1 MNYPGFR
8 NAPNLDGDDL
18 LIFYHEPPQ
27 YRPAGAVVF
36 MSIIIDGASP
46 RIFKKSFFMR
56 IKKKL
61 AAPAGFFRCIL
72 ILIM

>member
-8 NAPNLDGDDL
+8 NPPNLDGDNL
-18 LIFYHEPPQ
+18 FNFCHEPPQ
-27 YRPAGAVVF
+27 DHPVGAVGF
-36 MSIIIDGASP
+36 MSIVIDGASP
-46 RIFKKSFFMR
+46 GIFRKSFFMR